1 MTFDTTADFKP
12 SDDLNP
18 SDDLILLPTQTC
30 WWPKPT
36 EDLNV
41 VMTINL
47 TADLNL
53 LIALNLTEDF
63 QSRLPVPDRSTHL
76 MSKLKIVQ

>member
-53 LIALNLTEDF
+53 LIALNLTEDLSLSEARF
-63 QSRLPVPDRSTHL
+63 SVPFTCPR
-76 MSKLKIVQ
+76 

>member
-53 LIALNLTEDF
+53 LIALNLTKPF
-63 QSRLPVPDRSTHL
+63 WGQIFSPVYLSQIDLHT
-76 MSKLKIVQ
+76 